1 MENKE
6 KKPFEERL
14 ARLNEIV
21 AKVEGEVLPLDEAM
35 ALYEEGK
42 ALIAGLSKELEEAEK
57 KVAKARAEE
66 EEAQ

>member
-1 MENKE
+1 MEDK

-42 ALIAGLSKELEEAEK
+42 ALINGLSKELEEAEK

-66 EEAQ
+66 EESQ